1 MKQIKNIQTQPM
13 PECGQ
18 SRSFVGVMTA
28 LALGFMCLPSAGL
41 CTDIYKIQ
49 QQNGNIIFTDQP
61 GPTAER
67 IKLPSPMVM
76 KNDSTEAVQSQASSK
91 KSAFSYQSVTIE
103 SPINDTII
111 RENAGN
117 VEVNVSIQPDV
128 IEQYNHQIVVYLDQ
142 REVERGYARSITLK
156 NVDRG
161 THELEVRIEDS
172 QGNTHLSSKRR
183 LFHLQRYHQNQ

>member
-1 MKQIKNIQTQPM
+1 MKQIKNIQTQPIS
-13 PECGQ
+13 ECGQ
-18 SRSFVGVMTA
+18 SRSFVGVMAA

-49 QQNGNIIFTDQP
+49 QQNGNIIFTDQSA
-61 GPTAER
+61 PTAER
-67 IKLPSPMVM
+67 IKLPSPIVM
-76 KNDSTEAVQSQASSK
+76 KNDSTESVQSQDSSK

>member
-1 MKQIKNIQTQPM
+1 
-13 PECGQ
+13 
-18 SRSFVGVMTA
+18 
-28 LALGFMCLPSAGL
+28 MCLPSAGL

-76 KNDSTEAVQSQASSK
+76 MNDSTEAVQSQTSSK

-103 SPINDTII
+103 SPINDAII

-117 VEVNVSIQPDV
+117 VKVNVSIEPDV

-172 QGNTHLSSKRR
+172 QGNTHLISTRR